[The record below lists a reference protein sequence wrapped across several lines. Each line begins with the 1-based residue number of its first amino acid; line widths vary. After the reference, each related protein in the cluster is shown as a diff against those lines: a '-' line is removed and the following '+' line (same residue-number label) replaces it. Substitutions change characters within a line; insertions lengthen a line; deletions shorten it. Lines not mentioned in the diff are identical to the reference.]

1 ECFFEPDWVIRT
13 TTQTIKAITVSDT
26 ATPISLVMIVNT
38 APSTISTTQLATTTP
53 STVQHDVTGSHP
65 HRHPAPGGPSRLPIL
80 PFGHGRRILSRR
92 PAVNCRYP
100 LARPTTDQE
109 PIPVDDTTQRRFAAR
124 DLAQVAVFAALIIVL
139 GFPGQFTVGSAGVPI
154 TLQTLGVML
163 AGAILG
169 WRKGVASVLVV
180 IVLSLGLP
188 ILAGW
193 RTGLSS
199 LAGPTAGFL
208 IGWIPAVLVIGALTQ
223 AMMPRYRFFT

>member
-1 ECFFEPDWVIRT
+1 
-13 TTQTIKAITVSDT
+13 
-26 ATPISLVMIVNT
+26 M
-38 APSTISTTQLATTTP
+38 
-53 STVQHDVTGSHP
+53 
-65 HRHPAPGGPSRLPIL
+65 
-80 PFGHGRRILSRR
+80 
-92 PAVNCRYP
+92 
-100 LARPTTDQE
+100 
-109 PIPVDDTTQRRFAAR
+109 DDTTQRRFAAR

-223 AMMPRYRFFT
+223 AMMPRYRFFTGVAVNIFGGIVVLYVFGIAGMMIRADLSMGAALAANTAFLPGDVLKAVIAAAVAAPVHRAYPGLIPIRRRVADRG